1 MKFII
6 TKELAYFQQQSQNIR
21 ESIKHMKFKVSK
33 IKDRFY
39 SGKSKQKTKGDVYL
53 QINVLIE
60 SNTNIKD

>member
-1 MKFII
+1 MKFIT

-21 ESIKHMKFKVSK
+21 ESIKNMKFKVSK

-39 SGKSKQKTKGDVYL
+39 SGKSKQKSKGDVYL

-60 SNTNIKD
+60 SNKNIKD

>member
-6 TKELAYFQQQSQNIR
+6 TKELAYFQQWNQNIR

-33 IKDRFY
+33 IKDKLN
-39 SGKSKQKTKGDVYL
+39 SGKSKQKTKGDVCL

-60 SNTNIKD
+60 SNKNIKD